1 MICNNVICLH
11 MHYCAYIFLQIV
23 TVSDDD
29 GDRFKAAQVNIG
41 MFGILSKVTL
51 RVEEKYFLREIR
63 THHSLTY
70 CLENMH
76 KLVKEDGYSYVKMW
90 VEFYNDF
97 CVLYQT
103 NKTSVEKEETPG
115 CLQSFLTVSQH
126 INSMILKHG

>member
-1 MICNNVICLH
+1 

-70 CLENMH
+70 CLENMN

-126 INSMILKHG
+126 INSVKITWVVHCKLC